1 MEHHLVRSIVIHN
14 CLLVLINSIEHI
26 GGYTTH
32 SSCEIHSYIISSCLH
47 CITLYPLIYQFNRYI
62 CFLKHHRSQY
72 HILLVIYVCVM
83 CRYMYVYIYMY
94 IPFNP
99 LWMLFHDWMLLLPV
113 GAPQFVLGTSNQPTN
128 LYWLLS
134 YSHCCFSGFNHNLL
148 MKFMF
153 KMFMCTSFKSYFIPL
168 YLPISPFNHYAC
180 FFSTMIAN

>member
-1 MEHHLVRSIVIHN
+1 MEHHLVRSIGIHN

-47 CITLYPLIYQFNRYI
+47 CITLYPLIYQFTRYI
-62 CFLKHHRSQY
+62 CFLKHLRSQY

-83 CRYMYVYIYMY
+83 CRYMYVYIYIY
-94 IPFNP
+94 VPFNP
-99 LWMLFHDWMLLLPV
+99 
-113 GAPQFVLGTSNQPTN
+113 

-153 KMFMCTSFKSYFIPL
+153 KMFMCTSFSVGV
-168 YLPISPFNHYAC
+168 
-180 FFSTMIAN
+180 